1 MGMTVRMRW
10 PEGKLLSFTMSYDDG
25 RTEDRRLAALMR
37 RYGVKGTFNVN
48 TGLYCPEDRPDTESG
63 LPHRK
68 MRRSEMIDFVNEY
81 RDIVEIAAHGRGHKN
96 FATLSVPQIID
107 EIISDRIA
115 IEEDFGT
122 VCRGA
127 AYPYGAVSDD
137 AVKALGA
144 CGISFGRSTVSTG
157 RFDLPENWLRLD
169 PTCHHNDGE
178 LFRLLDEFLAE
189 RECFSLEPRLFYLWG
204 HSYEFDDN
212 GNWDR
217 IERFLSE
224 VGGNPKVWYAT
235 NIGIFDYVAA
245 FKNLVWSARG
255 TRVFNPGCIP
265 VFFYVY
271 KGSWDCG
278 IICKADP
285 GETLEIG

>member
-1 MGMTVRMRW
+1 MRW

-48 TGLYCPEDRPDTESG
+48 TGLYCPEDRPDPEAG
-63 LPHRK
+63 QLHRK

-81 RDIVEIAAHGRGHKN
+81 RDVVEIAAHGRGHKN

-115 IEEDFGT
+115 IEEEFGT

-144 CGISFGRSTVSTG
+144 CGISFGRSTVST
-157 RFDLPENWLRLD
+157 
-169 PTCHHNDGE
+169 
-178 LFRLLDEFLAE
+178 
-189 RECFSLEPRLFYLWG
+189 
-204 HSYEFDDN
+204 
-212 GNWDR
+212 
-217 IERFLSE
+217 
-224 VGGNPKVWYAT
+224 
-235 NIGIFDYVAA
+235 
-245 FKNLVWSARG
+245 
-255 TRVFNPGCIP
+255 
-265 VFFYVY
+265 
-271 KGSWDCG
+271 
-278 IICKADP
+278 
-285 GETLEIG
+285 